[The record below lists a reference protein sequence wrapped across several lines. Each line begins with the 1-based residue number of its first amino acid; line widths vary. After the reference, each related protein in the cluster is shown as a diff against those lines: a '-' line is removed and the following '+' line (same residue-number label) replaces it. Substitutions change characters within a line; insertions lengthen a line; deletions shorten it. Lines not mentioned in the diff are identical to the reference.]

1 MTEMLERYIEL
12 YCSADY
18 CQHRF
23 SAGFGPN
30 REFETGESILLNG
43 TFIDE
48 EERSQFHNSA
58 FSITALRG
66 RLNATITFYADL
78 KGPPTPTMQQNYPPV
93 MGHFILPE
101 ETFSNLV
108 LQVQRIRKKGNL
120 QFTLWLPVAEELY
133 RDAAV
138 NVPSTPEAPIPL
150 KALKLSKTITIRG
163 CERFEYNGFFL

>member
-1 MTEMLERYIEL
+1 MLERYIKL
-12 YCSADY
+12 HSSADY
-18 CQHRF
+18 CQHLF
-23 SAGFGPN
+23 SAGFEPN
-30 REFETGESILLNG
+30 RELETGESILLNG

-48 EERSQFHNSA
+48 EERSQFHKSA
-58 FSITALRG
+58 FSLTAVRG
-66 RLNATITFYADL
+66 RLNAEITFYADL
-78 KGPPTPTMQQNYPPV
+78 KGPQAHNPWQDYPPV
-93 MGHFILPE
+93 MGFLILPE

-138 NVPSTPEAPIPL
+138 NVPSTPEVPIPL
-150 KALKLSKTITIRG
+150 QALKLSKTITIRG